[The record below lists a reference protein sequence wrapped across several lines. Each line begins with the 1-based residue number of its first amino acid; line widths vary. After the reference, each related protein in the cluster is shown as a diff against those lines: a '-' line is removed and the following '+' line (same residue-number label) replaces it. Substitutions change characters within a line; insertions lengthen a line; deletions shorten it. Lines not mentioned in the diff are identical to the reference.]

1 MLRLQK
7 CTYLIRSLEGMTYNV
22 LDGFN
27 LTKEKCEQAIDT
39 LKPRFGMFQQI
50 IGMHM
55 REILLLNTYPNTTIT
70 QLRRLLDKINVHLWD
85 LKALA
90 LA

>member
-1 MLRLQK
+1 MLRVQE

-22 LDGFN
+22 LDEFT
-27 LTKEKCEQAIDT
+27 LMKEKCEQAIDT
-39 LKPRFGMFQQI
+39 LKTRFGVFQQI
-50 IGMHM
+50 ICMHM
-55 REILLLNTYPNTTIT
+55 QEILLLNTYPNTTIT